1 MAAKKQVSIKL
12 ENAEG
17 KVVEY
22 KAGKIMAR
30 TTRDAM
36 KMYSEMEQV
45 DKDGNPVLSEIE
57 QLDLMIDLVANS
69 IFKRVEEVTPE
80 AILDGSE
87 GDKLTDVLQDAIRS
101 EERRV
106 GREDR
111 DWQRRRR
118 GKRSWVLAESERQR
132 SHIMHD

>member
-1 MAAKKQVSIKL
+1 MAAKKQVTIKL

-69 IFKRVEEVTPE
+69 IFKTCR
-80 AILDGSE
+80 GSN
-87 GDKLTDVLQDAIRS
+87 TRS
-101 EERRV
+101 Y
-106 GREDR
+106 
-111 DWQRRRR
+111 
-118 GKRSWVLAESERQR
+118 S
-132 SHIMHD
+132 

>member
-45 DKDGNPVLSEIE
+45 DDKGNPVLSEID
-57 QLDLMIDLVANS
+57 QLDMMIELVTDS

-80 AILDGSE
+80 AILDGVE
-87 GDKLTDVLQDAIRS
+87 GDKLTDVLQGVIMGAMGIS
-101 EERRV
+101 EEDIK
-106 GREDR
+106 EAEE
-111 DWQRRRR
+111 
-118 GKRSWVLAESERQR
+118 GK
-132 SHIMHD
+132 

>member
-45 DKDGNPVLSEIE
+45 DKDGKPKISKKE
-57 QLDLMIDLVANS
+57 QLDMMIDLVANL
-69 IFKRVEEVTPE
+69 IFKSVEEITTE
-80 AILDGSE
+80 AILDWIE
-87 GDKLTDVLQDAIRS
+87 GDKLTEVLQKI
-101 EERRV
+101 
-106 GREDR
+106 
-111 DWQRRRR
+111 
-118 GKRSWVLAESERQR
+118 
-132 SHIMHD
+132 IMGAMGITN

>member
-45 DKDGNPVLSEIE
+45 DKDGKTVRSEMEQVDKDGISDSTGLPSLSTCSISMKMYSEMEQVDKDGNPVLSEIE
-57 QLDLMIDLVANS
+57 QLDMMIDLVADS
-69 IFKRVEEVTPE
+69 IFKRVEEV
-80 AILDGSE
+80 
-87 GDKLTDVLQDAIRS
+87 
-101 EERRV
+101 
-106 GREDR
+106 
-111 DWQRRRR
+111 
-118 GKRSWVLAESERQR
+118 
-132 SHIMHD
+132 

>member
-12 ENAEG
+12 ENQEG
-17 KVVEY
+17 KLVEY

-57 QLDLMIDLVANS
+57 QLDKMIELVADS
-69 IFKRVEEVTPE
+69 IFKRVDEVTPE
-80 AILDGSE
+80 AILDGIE
-87 GDKLTDVLQDAIRS
+87 GDKLTDVLQATIMGAMGIT
-101 EERRV
+101 EEDIQ
-106 GREDR
+106 EAEE
-111 DWQRRRR
+111 
-118 GKRSWVLAESERQR
+118 GK
-132 SHIMHD
+132 

>member
-12 ENAEG
+12 ENQEG
-17 KVVEY
+17 KLVEY

-57 QLDLMIDLVANS
+57 QLDMMIELVADS
-69 IFKRVEEVTPE
+69 IFKRVDEVTPE
-80 AILDGSE
+80 AILDGIE
-87 GDKLTDVLQDAIRS
+87 GDKLTDVLQNTIMGAMGIT
-101 EERRV
+101 EEDIQ
-106 GREDR
+106 EAEE
-111 DWQRRRR
+111 
-118 GKRSWVLAESERQR
+118 GK
-132 SHIMHD
+132 

>member
-12 ENAEG
+12 ENQEG
-17 KVVEY
+17 KLVEY

-57 QLDLMIDLVANS
+57 QLDMMIDLVADS
-69 IFKRVEEVTPE
+69 IFKRVDEVTPE
-80 AILDGSE
+80 AILDGIE
-87 GDKLTDVLQDAIRS
+87 GDKLTDVLQNTIMGAMGIT
-101 EERRV
+101 EEDIQ
-106 GREDR
+106 EAEE
-111 DWQRRRR
+111 
-118 GKRSWVLAESERQR
+118 GK
-132 SHIMHD
+132 

>member
-12 ENAEG
+12 ENQEG
-17 KVVEY
+17 KLVEY

-80 AILDGSE
+80 AILDGIE
-87 GDKLTDVLQDAIRS
+87 GDKLTDVLQDVIMGAMGITDEDIEAA
-101 EERRV
+101 EE
-106 GREDR
+106 
-111 DWQRRRR
+111 
-118 GKRSWVLAESERQR
+118 GK
-132 SHIMHD
+132 

>member
-45 DKDGNPVLSEIE
+45 YYLIEI
-57 QLDLMIDLVANS
+57 S
-69 IFKRVEEVTPE
+69 
-80 AILDGSE
+80 
-87 GDKLTDVLQDAIRS
+87 
-101 EERRV
+101 
-106 GREDR
+106 
-111 DWQRRRR
+111 
-118 GKRSWVLAESERQR
+118 
-132 SHIMHD
+132 

>member
-1 MAAKKQVSIKL
+1 MAAKKQVTIKL

-45 DKDGNPVLSEIE
+45 DKDGNPKLSEIE
-57 QLDLMIDLVANS
+57 QLDMMIEIGRAS
-69 IFKRVEEVTPE
+69 CRERV
-80 AILDGSE
+80 
-87 GDKLTDVLQDAIRS
+87 
-101 EERRV
+101 
-106 GREDR
+106 
-111 DWQRRRR
+111 
-118 GKRSWVLAESERQR
+118 
-132 SHIMHD
+132 

>member
-12 ENAEG
+12 ENQEG
-17 KVVEY
+17 KLVEY

-57 QLDLMIDLVANS
+57 QLDMMIDLVADS
-69 IFKRVEEVTPE
+69 IFKRVDEVTPE
-80 AILDGSE
+80 AILDGIE
-87 GDKLTDVLQDAIRS
+87 GDKLTNVLQNTIMGAMGIT
-101 EERRV
+101 EEDIQ
-106 GREDR
+106 EAEE
-111 DWQRRRR
+111 
-118 GKRSWVLAESERQR
+118 GK
-132 SHIMHD
+132 

>member
-12 ENAEG
+12 ENQEG
-17 KVVEY
+17 KLVEY

-57 QLDLMIDLVANS
+57 QLDKMIELVADS
-69 IFKRVEEVTPE
+69 IFKRVDEVTPE
-80 AILDGSE
+80 AILDGIE
-87 GDKLTDVLQDAIRS
+87 GDKLTDVLQTTIMGAMGIT
-101 EERRV
+101 EEDIQ
-106 GREDR
+106 EAEE
-111 DWQRRRR
+111 
-118 GKRSWVLAESERQR
+118 GK
-132 SHIMHD
+132 

>member
-45 DKDGNPVLSEIE
+45 DKDGNPELSEIE
-57 QLDLMIDLVANS
+57 QLDMMIDLVADS

-80 AILDGSE
+80 AILD
-87 GDKLTDVLQDAIRS
+87 RS
-101 EERRV
+101 EEHTSELQSRFDLVCRLLLV
-106 GREDR
+106 TKQDR
-111 DWQRRRR
+111 
-118 GKRSWVLAESERQR
+118 
-132 SHIMHD
+132 